1 MKSTL
6 FLTAIAFILFISACG
21 SSGGSSEGG
30 KKVVVWSSGN
40 MTLDPA
46 NKTTITFEPGNRHN
60 EETIELS
67 GNEKSI
73 TVKTSSGDKTY
84 DIPDNATYLLNLK
97 ADTIIGSYVNFGA
110 GQQTT
115 RLDAETLDRMIDSTQ
130 KLMTGEGASEANK
143 SYNLPPNTIKKISAN
158 LNANL
163 LSPYKNIPYEVTPDE
178 KGNAPEYYKFFTNK
192 QKREAL
198 KELIDRLS
206 K

>member
-1 MKSTL
+1 MKSIS
-6 FLTAIAFILFISACG
+6 FLTAIAFVLFISACSG
-21 SSGGSSEGG
+21 GGSSDGG

-40 MTLDPA
+40 MVSDAA
-46 NKTTITFEPGNRHN
+46 NKTTISFEPGNRHN
-60 EETIELS
+60 ELELTLT
-67 GNEKSI
+67 GNDKSI
-73 TVKTSSGDKTY
+73 TVKSPSGDKTFE
-84 DIPDNATYLLNLK
+84 IPDNATYLINLK
-97 ADTIIGSYVNFGA
+97 ADTIIGSLVNFGS

-130 KLMTGEGASEANK
+130 KLMTGEGASEANH
-143 SYNLPPNTIKKISAN
+143 SFNLPPNTVKKITGNLSAT
-158 LNANL
+158 L
-163 LSPYKNIPYEVTPDE
+163 LSPYKLIPYQVTPDE

>member
-1 MKSTL
+1 MKSIS
-6 FLTAIAFILFISACG
+6 FLTAIAVILFASAC
-21 SSGGSSEGG
+21 SSGGSDGG

-40 MTLDPA
+40 MVSDAA
-46 NKTTITFEPGNRHN
+46 NKTTINFEPGNRHN
-60 EETIELS
+60 ELELTLT
-67 GNEKSI
+67 GNDKSI
-73 TVKTSSGDKTY
+73 TVKSPSGDKTY
-84 DIPDNATYLLNLK
+84 EIPDNATYLLNLK
-97 ADTIIGSYVNFGA
+97 ADTVIGSYVNFGS
-110 GQQTT
+110 GQGTT
-115 RLDAETLDRMIDSTQ
+115 KLDAETLDHMIDSTQ

-143 SYNLPPNTIKKISAN
+143 SYNLPPNTIKKISTN

>member
-1 MKSTL
+1 MKSIS
-6 FLTAIAFILFISACG
+6 FLTAIAVILLASAC
-21 SSGGSSEGG
+21 SGGSDGG

-40 MTLDPA
+40 MVLDPA
-46 NKTTITFEPGNRHN
+46 NKTTINFEPGNRHN
-60 EETIELS
+60 EEVITLTGS
-67 GNEKSI
+67 DKSI
-73 TVKTSSGDKTY
+73 TVKSPSGDKTY
-84 DIPDNATYLLNLK
+84 EIPDNATYLLNLK
-97 ADTIIGSYVNFGA
+97 ADTVIGSYVNFGS
-110 GQQTT
+110 GQGATK
-115 RLDAETLDRMIDSTQ
+115 LDAETLDRMIDSTQ

-143 SYNLPPNTIKKISAN
+143 SYNLPPNSIKKISTN
-158 LNANL
+158 LSANL

>member
-1 MKSTL
+1 MKSIS
-6 FLTAIAFILFISACG
+6 FLTAIAVILLASAC
-21 SSGGSSEGG
+21 SSGGSGGG

-40 MTLDPA
+40 MVSDPA

-60 EETIELS
+60 ELELTLTGS
-67 GNEKSI
+67 DKSI
-73 TVKTSSGDKTY
+73 TVKSPSGDKTY
-84 DIPDNATYLLNLK
+84 EIPDNATYLLNLK
-97 ADTIIGSYVNFGA
+97 ADTVIGSYVNFGS
-110 GQQTT
+110 GQGAT

-143 SYNLPPNTIKKISAN
+143 SFNLPPNSIKKISAN
-158 LNANL
+158 PSANL